1 MAQLSTKVI
10 LYLESKSKTFESEKE
25 NFLIQDDGQ
34 GPYINEWNVTGV
46 TKPTDGELNALES
59 DANTKEA
66 GDDIINNR
74 MLEYP
79 SIQECV
85 HAILDDDLDALQTK
99 RAAVKA
105 KYPKP
110 S

>member
-46 TKPTDGELNALES
+46 TRFFALPDPLRSDLSITNQTHNNAHQLVTRENS
-59 DANTKEA
+59 TPDS
-66 GDDIINNR
+66 
-74 MLEYP
+74 P
-79 SIQECV
+79 
-85 HAILDDDLDALQTK
+85 
-99 RAAVKA
+99 
-105 KYPKP
+105 
-110 S
+110 